1 MSDSPYDLVDDLPP
15 GAGRVAAWSA
25 YALQTY
31 GDKVMAHPGGSYEAR
46 DEARAVADACHT
58 LAVDCVRCA
67 RSPEGEGGLP
77 GRLPR
82 WRTPLRDAEQLR
94 GMREALEALRIH
106 IAYDLERRGGDEAPG
121 AELRTELAHVDERLA
136 KVELLWIER
145 PPPELRGGIGD
156 ALVTGLDR
164 AYALGQRLASG

>member
-1 MSDSPYDLVDDLPP
+1 VDELPP
-15 GAGRVAAWSA
+15 GAGRVEAWNA

-46 DEARAVADACHT
+46 DEARAVADACRR
-58 LAVDCVRCA
+58 LAVDCIRRA
-67 RSPEGEGGLP
+67 RSPDGEGRPP

-94 GMREALEALRIH
+94 GMREALEALRIR
-106 IAYDLERRGGDEAPG
+106 IAYDLELRGGDEALVG
-121 AELRTELAHVDERLA
+121 ELRAELADVDERLA

-164 AYALGQRLASG
+164 AYLLGQRLAAG